1 MSSYICVCV
10 CVRDAVSHSK
20 AKAESVLRE
29 KQRIWKPA
37 RFDQLEEFFFFFF
50 DDIGELHLD

>member
-1 MSSYICVCV
+1 MCVCV